1 MFVSRKL
8 FEKTIASLR
17 KEFEDQME
25 AALVALREEMKTKPV
40 APPVPSEKIPERFG
54 ELPPRKQRA
63 ILEAKYA
70 LKPRQPN
77 PVEQFDAAKEKE
89 LVHSQER

>member
-8 FEKTIASLR
+8 FEKTVANLR
-17 KEFEDQME
+17 MELKSEMESALATLGEELKPKRVNVIVEQPKPETEFG
-25 AALVALREEMKTKPV
+25 T
-40 APPVPSEKIPERFG
+40 
-54 ELPPRKQRA
+54 LPFRKQRA
-63 ILEAKYA
+63 ILEHKFAS
-70 LKPRQPN
+70 KPQKN